1 MTKSTFYAI
10 FKADEFG
17 NFEAHIKEVTYSGKE
32 KGENIIVQK
41 KIKIDKWYISNLQV
55 FYKIA

>member
-41 KIKIDKWYISNLQV
+41 KIKIDK
-55 FYKIA
+55 